1 MSLLMQAMFFEKYGP
16 RLTVDQLSEVLH
28 VKKTT
33 LYNQI
38 SAGTCAVPTYVDS
51 GKRFAD
57 VRDVAQHFD
66 SLRQQAA

>member
-1 MSLLMQAMFFEKYGP
+1 MSLLMQAMFFEKYGY
-16 RLTVDQLSEVLH
+16 RLTVVQPSEVLH